1 MTRIYPNSDIKF
13 DINTIKNIGDYFVI
27 KFYTVNPSFCVSKT
41 DQDLFEEKYIKL
53 NWSELEPLGQGVL
66 QYIVNKSR
74 QDEDFDDQ
82 TFDTSFSRTTDYFI
96 CSDIEGRNQGMIDLI
111 ERDVTSID
119 IPSGTTTIGLY
130 ALSFCGDLTRVTIP
144 NSVTEIGDSAFRSC
158 TKLTNITIPNSV
170 TSIGNNAFYGCT
182 KLTNITIPNSVTSIG
197 YSAFHNCIRLASVT
211 VEAATPPTLGG
222 NAFALASSSLVIYV
236 PAESVETYKK
246 ATNWSSYADRIQP
259 IPTE

>member
-13 DINTIKNIGDYFVI
+13 DINTIKNIGDYFAI

-41 DQDLFEEKYIKL
+41 DQDITDEHFIKL

-82 TFDTSFSRTTDYFI
+82 TFDSSFSRTTNYFI
-96 CSDIEGRNQGMIDLI
+96 CSDIEGRNQEMINLI
-111 ERDVTSID
+111 ERNMTSID
-119 IPSGTTTIGLY
+119 IPYGTTKIGLY

-144 NSVTEIGDSAFRSC
+144 NSVTSIDDNAFRSC

-170 TSIGNNAFYGCT
+170 TSIG
-182 KLTNITIPNSVTSIG
+182 
-197 YSAFHNCIRLASVT
+197 YSALHNCIRLASVT

-222 NAFALASSSLVIYV
+222 NAFALASSSLAIYV